1 MLIKKYYGVI
11 GAGGHGREVMPM
23 LHASLGADSSKG
35 KIEIVFVVEGQ
46 NGEAQINGYRSIS
59 LEAFHALEGIKRFNI
74 AIGDSR
80 VRERM
85 ANLCLA
91 EGMEPFS
98 LIAPSAIILDN
109 NEIGDGCMI
118 SEQTII
124 TSNVKIGRFFQAN
137 CQCNIS
143 HDCVIGSFVTFAP
156 GAKCNGNV
164 IIKDH
169 AYIGA
174 GALLKQGRY
183 DKPLVIG
190 EGAIV
195 GMGAVVIRDVAPFT
209 VVAGNPAK
217 VIFQK

>member
-1 MLIKKYYGVI
+1 MSSYYGLI

-23 LHASLGADSSKG
+23 LRATLYADPIARNS
-35 KIEIVFVVEGQ
+35 EIIFVVEGQ
-46 NGEAQINGYRSIS
+46 KEETQVNGYRSLS
-59 LEAFHALEGIKRFNI
+59 LEAFRALEGIKRFNI

-80 VRERM
+80 VRERI

-91 EGMEPFS
+91 EGIEPYS
-98 LIAPSAIILDN
+98 LIAPSAILLDN

-183 DKPLVIG
+183 DRPLVIG